1 MIACQIILISFS
13 FDKNSFICN
22 NVRMITKE
30 IQVKDYLSK
39 SKIGAYAINPYIGCP
54 HACKYCYACFMR
66 RFTLHSEKWGDFTDI
81 KLCQTPINLER
92 IKGKEVFISSVTDCY
107 NPLEEKYQITR
118 NILTQLIPSDADIQ
132 ISTKSKLILRDIDIL
147 KQIKHLTIAISVNT
161 LDEKFKNDMDR
172 ASSIVD
178 RLKTLK
184 TLHENGLH
192 TVLFMSPIF
201 IGITDYKQIIE
212 ETKSYID
219 EYWFEDLNLRGGYK
233 KVILDYIKSNY
244 PNLYPIYEEI
254 YIKNKKDKLYAHDQ
268 EIILFCNQ
276 NNINFKAYFHH
287 EEVMKEKV
295 HRRGN
300 DRFVQTS
307 LWN

>member
-1 MIACQIILISFS
+1 
-13 FDKNSFICN
+13 
-22 NVRMITKE
+22 MITKE

-39 SKIGAYAINPYIGCP
+39 SKIGTYAINPYIGCP

-66 RFTLHSEKWGDFTDI
+66 RFTLHSENWGDFTDI
-81 KLCQTPINLER
+81 KLCQTPINLEK

-107 NPLEEKYQITR
+107 NPLEEKYKITR
-118 NILTQLIPSDADIQ
+118 SILEQLIPSDAIIQ
-132 ISTKSKLILRDIDIL
+132 ISTKNKLILRDIDIL
-147 KQIKHLTIAISVNT
+147 KQLKHLTVAMSVNT

-172 ASSIVD
+172 ASCIAD

-184 TLHENGLH
+184 TLHENGIF

-201 IGITDYKQIIE
+201 IGITDYQQIIN
-212 ETKSYID
+212 ETKAYID

-244 PNLYPIYEEI
+244 AHLYPIYEDI
-254 YIKNKKDKLYAHDQ
+254 YIRNKKDALTALDQ
-268 EIILFCNQ
+268 EITQFCTQ

-287 EEVMKEKV
+287 EEVMKSKEKV
-295 HRRGN
+295 QGRGN
-300 DRFVQTS
+300 NKFVQTS
-307 LWN
+307 LFN